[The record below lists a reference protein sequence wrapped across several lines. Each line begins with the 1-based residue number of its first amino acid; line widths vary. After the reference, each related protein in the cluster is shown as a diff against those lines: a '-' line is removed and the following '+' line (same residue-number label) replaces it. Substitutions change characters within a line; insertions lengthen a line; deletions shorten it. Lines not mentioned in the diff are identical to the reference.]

1 MRHLSGISITK
12 LKDNFNPRTH
22 IECDEVKDVFATR
35 EEAEA
40 WISENR
46 AGNEDI
52 CRIERWSVDFT
63 KKKMEDR

>member
-1 MRHLSGISITK
+1 MKAVYTIYCYEDR
-12 LKDNFNPRTH
+12 
-22 IECDEVKDVFATR
+22 EVKDVFATR

-46 AGNEDI
+46 VGNEDI

>member
-1 MRHLSGISITK
+1 MKAVYTIYCYE
-12 LKDNFNPRTH
+12 DQ
-22 IECDEVKDVFATR
+22 EVKDVFATR

-63 KKKMEDR
+63 KKKMEEEE